1 MKKYTFSHVITETSD
16 GRRTSKSGGR
26 TLQLARKLER
36 QGLVKVNQLSREL
49 VGMTERSGTSRFVY
63 QVTELV

>member
-1 MKKYTFSHVITETSD
+1 MKTYTFSHIVTETCN

-26 TLQLARKLER
+26 TLQLALKLER

-49 VGMTERSGTSRFVY
+49 VGTTEYSGTNKFVY

>member
-1 MKKYTFSHVITETSD
+1 MKTYTFNHVVKESCD
-16 GRRTSKSGGR
+16 GRRTSLSGGR

-36 QGLVKVNQLSREL
+36 QGLVKVKELSREL
-49 VGMTERSGTSRFVY
+49 VGITERTGTNKFLY

>member
-1 MKKYTFSHVITETSD
+1 MKIYTFSHIVTESCD

-26 TLQLARKLER
+26 TLQMARKLER
-36 QGLVKVNQLSREL
+36 QGLVKVKELSREL
-49 VGMTERSGTSRFVY
+49 VGITERTGTNKFVY